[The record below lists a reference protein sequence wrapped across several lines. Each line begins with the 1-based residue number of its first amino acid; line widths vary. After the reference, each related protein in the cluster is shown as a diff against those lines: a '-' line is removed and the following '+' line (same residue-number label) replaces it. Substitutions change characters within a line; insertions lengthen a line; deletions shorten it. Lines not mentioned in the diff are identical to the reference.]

1 MLFSGGGSYSVF
13 FFITKRGFKL
23 STITEKT
30 DEVFRTL
37 KFNTQKNNWLK
48 FWAST
53 YSDCL
58 SLLIPSILHIDAGNA
73 WPLWKKKNFSISLII
88 LDAKVLNEIPFDH
101 KFYNFTRG
109 WYFFLSIPG
118 SHSTSIYTKLQVC
131 IGNNWFNVQ
140 LVFEIAIGVRWRW
153 CQLISQKP
161 KF

>member
-1 MLFSGGGSYSVF
+1 MTSREDKRLKSRRGTRWCSSQKQMLFSGGGSYSVF
-13 FFITKRGFKL
+13 FFITKGGFKL

-73 WPLWKKKNFSISLII
+73 WPLWKKKYFSISLII

-101 KFYNFTRG
+101 KFYNFTCG
-109 WYFFLSIPG
+109 WYCGYMEVIA
-118 SHSTSIYTKLQVC
+118 QV
-131 IGNNWFNVQ
+131 
-140 LVFEIAIGVRWRW
+140 
-153 CQLISQKP
+153 
-161 KF
+161 